1 MGCCIGEQPVFGGVV
16 DVLLLANDNC
26 QWPPSYEGGSLL
38 GSWGEIEFCRAFYP
52 GGCKAVVELWV
63 FQPEWSGNPLFDES
77 FSADCRFLRKDWW
90 PDALCEVVE
99 ICFVAEG
106 EGAAQPRKLRIL

>member
-1 MGCCIGEQPVFGGVV
+1 M
-16 DVLLLANDNC
+16 LKL
-26 QWPPSYEGGSLL
+26 
-38 GSWGEIEFCRAFYP
+38 
-52 GGCKAVVELWV
+52 
-63 FQPEWSGNPLFDES
+63 EWSSEPLFDEP
-77 FSADCRFLRKDWW
+77 FSVDRRFLCKDWQ